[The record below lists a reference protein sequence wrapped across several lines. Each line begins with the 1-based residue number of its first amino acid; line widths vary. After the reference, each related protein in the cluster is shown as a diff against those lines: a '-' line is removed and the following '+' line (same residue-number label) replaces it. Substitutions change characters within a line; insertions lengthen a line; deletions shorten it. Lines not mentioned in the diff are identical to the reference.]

1 MRRHDLD
8 LFSLI
13 TGVLFVGLAAW
24 HLVDTATDV
33 DLEGGFVVPVLL
45 VALGVVGLAG
55 VLRSGRSP
63 ESESGEPAD
72 DDLAVSG

>member
-55 VLRSGRSP
+55 VLRSGGPRTDDT
-63 ESESGEPAD
+63 EPAND
-72 DDLAVSG
+72 DVAATG